1 MNITQNRF
9 FRFALDRA
17 TKLAGKP
24 GRIITL
30 LAQLTVKI
38 QHTKGSSLTLHTIR
52 EQFLIIGRMLKA
64 HIKGYYKIKSMRML
78 IILLAAV
85 IYFINPIDLIP
96 DFVFGIG
103 LADDLAVLT
112 WVYRAAADEIASFKN
127 WETSVLNPA
136 TQG

>member
-1 MNITQNRF
+1 
-9 FRFALDRA
+9 
-17 TKLAGKP
+17 
-24 GRIITL
+24 
-30 LAQLTVKI
+30 
-38 QHTKGSSLTLHTIR
+38 
-52 EQFLIIGRMLKA
+52 
-64 HIKGYYKIKSMRML
+64 MRML